1 MKMNDKFL
9 EESIE
14 KMRTGALEDKIIPE
28 KVYKLQMG
36 DKQVSFTG
44 AELLETNTAFLALFD
59 AKKSGDENKIKEAM
73 DLISKL

>member
-1 MKMNDKFL
+1 MNDKFL

-28 KVYKLQMG
+28 KVYKLKMG

-59 AKKSGDENKIKEAM
+59 AKKSGDENKIKKAM
-73 DLISKL
+73 ELISKL

>member
-1 MKMNDKFL
+1 MNDKFL

-28 KVYKLQMG
+28 KVYKLKMG

-59 AKKSGDENKIKEAM
+59 AKKSGDEKNIKEAIE
-73 DLISKL
+73 LISKL

>member
-1 MKMNDKFL
+1 MNDKFL

-28 KVYKLQMG
+28 KVYKLKMG

-59 AKKSGDENKIKEAM
+59 AKKSGDEKKIKEAIE
-73 DLISKL
+73 LISKL

>member
-1 MKMNDKFL
+1 
-9 EESIE
+9 
-14 KMRTGALEDKIIPE
+14 
-28 KVYKLQMG
+28 MG

-73 DLISKL
+73 ELISKL

>member
-1 MKMNDKFL
+1 MNDKFL

-28 KVYKLQMG
+28 KVYKLNMG

-59 AKKSGDENKIKEAM
+59 AKKSGDEKKIKEAIE
-73 DLISKL
+73 LISKL

>member
-1 MKMNDKFL
+1 MNDKFL

-28 KVYKLQMG
+28 KVYKLKMG

-59 AKKSGDENKIKEAM
+59 AKKSGDEKKIKEAM
-73 DLISKL
+73 ELISKL